1 MARPSKAE
9 IMRLQQAINWSYKQ
23 LKPFRE
29 NDMKA
34 MRQYVGIHYSDSGA
48 AKKVPFSLLELAI
61 STYTQRLSGGK
72 PRALFTTPHDVLQP
86 QKSKLQKGT
95 NHLLGEIDFGAT
107 LADAVQG
114 GFFSLGIIKIGL
126 DYLATEEWNGYLHDV
141 MQPFADSVVLANW
154 VHDMT
159 ATRWDKVQYEGD
171 KYTIDLEDAKQR
183 FDHGDKLKPIQDTEG
198 HGDSG
203 DDPKDLSQGNAF
215 NREYYRD
222 IGQVWDI
229 WDPRKNIIITLA
241 AGEGEPCEETGEAL
255 HIIDWNGPERGPY
268 RKLSFNPVRGNVMPL
283 PPVALWMDMN
293 DLANGVMR
301 KLERQAKRQKTVY
314 GVRPGGEQDG
324 TTTMDAGDGE
334 MVKLMDPKNI
344 ANLSFPG
351 VDPQQLAFLIQ
362 IKNMASWLWGNLDAL
377 GGLSPQS
384 ETLGQDRLLTASA
397 SQRLVKM
404 QNTTL
409 DFATEAISALAELLY
424 GEPRITL
431 PQTKTYGNVS
441 IPTYWTAED
450 READF
455 FQYNMKLEPY
465 SLQYRSP
472 SERLEIIRQ
481 SMIQMVMPFAAQMQA
496 QGIFVDFEA
505 LFNIIG
511 DYAGLDELKQILI
524 YTNQR
529 QTEEGPVRA
538 LQSPVTSRTNTR
550 VNRPGATSQGKD
562 EAMMTALLG
571 GGQQNSQFSQVA
583 RPTG

>member
-1 MARPSKAE
+1 
-9 IMRLQQAINWSYKQ
+9 I
-23 LKPFRE
+23 
-29 NDMKA
+29 
-34 MRQYVGIHYSDSGA
+34 
-48 AKKVPFSLLELAI
+48 
-61 STYTQRLSGGK
+61 
-72 PRALFTTPHDVLQP
+72 
-86 QKSKLQKGT
+86 
-95 NHLLGEIDFGAT
+95 
-107 LADAVQG
+107 
-114 GFFSLGIIKIGL
+114 
-126 DYLATEEWNGYLHDV
+126 
-141 MQPFADSVVLANW
+141 LANW

-159 ATRWDKVQYEGD
+159 ATRKDKVQFEGD
-171 KYTIDLEDAKQR
+171 KYTIELEDAKER
-183 FDHGDKLKPIQDTEG
+183 FDHGDKLLPVSDTEG
-198 HGDSG
+198 HGEGG
-203 DDPKDLSQGNAF
+203 DNLKELTQGNAF

-222 IGQVWDI
+222 VGAVWDI

-241 AGEGEPCEETGEAL
+241 AGENEPCDVTGEPL
-255 HIIDWNGPERGPY
+255 HVIDWNGPERGPY
-268 RKLSFNPVRGNVMPL
+268 HKLRYNPIRDNIMPL
-283 PPVALWMDMN
+283 PPVALWMDMHE
-293 DLANGVMR
+293 LANNVMR
-301 KLERQAKRQKTVY
+301 KLGRQASRQKTVY

-334 MVKLMDPKNI
+334 MVKLLDPKNI

-362 IKNMASWLWGNLDAL
+362 LKNMASWLWGNLDAL
-377 GGLSPQS
+377 GGLSPQAD
-384 ETLGQDRLLTASA
+384 TLGQDRLLTASA

-409 DFATEAISALAELLY
+409 DFATETISALAELLY
-424 GEPRITL
+424 GEPLITL
-431 PQTKTYGNVS
+431 PQTKSYGNVS

-455 FQYNMKLEPY
+455 FEYNMTLEPY

-481 SMIQMVMPFAAQMQA
+481 SMMQMVMPFAQQMQA

-505 LFNIIG
+505 LFKIIG
-511 DYAGLDELKQILI
+511 DYAGLDEFKQILI

-550 VNRPGATSQGKD
+550 INRPGATSQGKD